1 MPSFLSICWF
11 LLPSHHAQLCKY
23 LPFESYINNK
33 LDLYCIHY
41 HVYPRKCFSLY
52 THWHNSAYIHLH
64 LYIYVSINLPFW
76 IKPKPNLHNENE
88 MPYTYILSHQDFYQD
103 FFFFLLNCGKWSGS
117 HCPANPMILFINAI
131 KYNIK
136 LSSQFTSVGKF

>member
-1 MPSFLSICWF
+1 MPSFLSICWL

-41 HVYPRKCFSLY
+41 HVYPRKFFSLY
-52 THWHNSAYIHLH
+52 THWHIHELCVWICTY
-64 LYIYVSINLPFW
+64 LCLTIYHFGLN
-76 IKPKPNLHNENE
+76 PNAIFT
-88 MPYTYILSHQDFYQD
+88 MGMRCPIFILSHQDFYQD